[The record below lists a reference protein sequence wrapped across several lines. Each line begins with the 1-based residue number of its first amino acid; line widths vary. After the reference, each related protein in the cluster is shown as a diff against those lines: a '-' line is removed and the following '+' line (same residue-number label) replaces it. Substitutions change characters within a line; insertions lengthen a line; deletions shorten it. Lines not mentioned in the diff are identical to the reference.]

1 MSVTDH
7 GTDARGLTAGT
18 GTNIPIRG
26 LKLPPPAPPRFS
38 LTLKIFVAAA
48 LLILIAVGG
57 AIASSAY
64 RARQVA
70 DEKIQADL
78 KKVGP
83 AWESFQQNRY
93 AELHRALAVVV
104 NNAGIISMM
113 TSDVDP
119 ATAFDTFK
127 NEQASST
134 RADFLV
140 AVKPD
145 GTAFLR
151 TDKPLPYTAD
161 LSRVPTIS
169 GALAGEK
176 TQGIWLSSGRLFNV
190 VAAPVLEGGTK
201 IVGVVAAA
209 FAINDD
215 VAIAFK
221 SLINADVAFL
231 ADEAKPAEP
240 AKPRITASTLQDR
253 SRLVFD
259 AVQKRPDLAAA
270 VFRQGKTIGPLG
282 LELAGETY
290 LAYFLPLR
298 SSTDALVGSAVA
310 LRSRDE
316 ELRAFQKI
324 QNTQI
329 LVGLA
334 ALLVAFV
341 LSFVLAR
348 RITGPL
354 ARLLRATEEVRVGN
368 LETPDLPIESK
379 DEIGILARSF
389 RAMLEELK
397 EKEALEK
404 YVGALTMNV
413 GEDLGT
419 VISRSRLRGSSDVT
433 LATGASGATGAIGG
447 ATGGPGTTGSRS
459 VEPTVGTLFASRYE
473 IQSVLGKGGMGIV
486 YKALDRDLE
495 DLVAIKTL
503 RSEALSADPS
513 LLDRFKQE
521 IRLARKITH
530 PNILRT
536 HDLGETGGLRY
547 LSMEFV
553 KGITLKHLVEQDQLL
568 PTPVAL
574 RIAKQM
580 CAGLAAAHEVG
591 VIHRDIKPQNIII
604 EPTGGLKIMD
614 FGIAR
619 LTQDRGMTA
628 TGTVVGTPDY
638 MSPEQARGLALDFRS
653 DIYSMGV
660 VLFEIFTGT
669 LPFEGD
675 TPIAVV
681 LKHVQEKPPAPQS
694 KNPKIDPKIAA
705 IIMKCMQKNPDDRFQ
720 TVNELYESLAQVT
733 AAAA

>member
-1 MSVTDH
+1 MTGNDAGETART
-7 GTDARGLTAGT
+7 GTD
-18 GTNIPIRG
+18 IPIRG
-26 LKLPPPAPPRFS
+26 LKLPPPRPPRFS
-38 LTLKIFVAAA
+38 LTLKIFLAAA
-48 LLILIAVGG
+48 LLILMSVGG
-57 AIASSAY
+57 AIAISAF
-64 RARQVA
+64 RAREIA
-70 DEKIQADL
+70 DAKIDEDL
-78 KKVGP
+78 KKAGP

-93 AELHRALAVVV
+93 AGLQRALAVVV

-119 ATAFDTFK
+119 ATAFDTLK
-127 NEQASST
+127 NEQASGT

-140 AVKPD
+140 AVNPR
-145 GTAFLR
+145 GQAFLR
-151 TDKPLPYTAD
+151 TDKPLPYSAD

-169 GALAGEK
+169 GALEGEK
-176 TQGIWLSSGRLFNV
+176 TSGIWLSGGRLYNV
-190 VAAPVLEGGTK
+190 VASPVLEGGTR
-201 IVGVVAAA
+201 IVGVIAAA
-209 FAINDD
+209 FQINDE

-221 SLINADVAFL
+221 SLMNAEVVFL

-240 AKPRITASTLQDR
+240 AHPILAASTLQDR
-253 SRLVFD
+253 SAGVLD
-259 AVQKRPDLAAA
+259 AIRRRPDVAAA
-270 VFRQGKTIGPLG
+270 VLRQGRTIGPLP
-282 LELAGETY
+282 LEVSGETY
-290 LAYFLPLR
+290 LAYILPIR

-310 LRSRDE
+310 LRSRE
-316 ELRAFQKI
+316 RELAPFRTI
-324 QNTQI
+324 QNTQV
-329 LVGLA
+329 LVGLV
-334 ALLVAFV
+334 ALAVASLV
-341 LSFVLAR
+341 SFFLAR
-348 RITGPL
+348 RITLPL

-404 YVGALTMNV
+404 YLGALTMNLGDDAATVMANPLVRTSSGLTLGAPTLSGSPGRSAEPQV
-413 GEDLGT
+413 G
-419 VISRSRLRGSSDVT
+419 
-433 LATGASGATGAIGG
+433 A
-447 ATGGPGTTGSRS
+447 
-459 VEPTVGTLFASRYE
+459 LFAGRYE
-473 IQSVLGKGGMGIV
+473 IQSILGKGGMGIV

-495 DLVAIKTL
+495 DMVAIKTL
-503 RSEALSADPS
+503 RGEALSADPS

-638 MSPEQARGLALDFRS
+638 MSPEQARGIALDFRS

-660 VLFEIFTGT
+660 VLYEIFTGT

-694 KNPKIDPKIAA
+694 KNPRIDPRISA
-705 IIMKCMQKNPDDRFQ
+705 IILRCMEKDPNNRFQ
-720 TVNELYESLAQVT
+720 SVNDLYEALTQVT